1 MRKILTLVSS
11 LLWCIISFAQTV
23 DEVDAMCEDAMI
35 SVRLDDFNSA
45 KCQYDSIVLKIK
57 SQITPDEIIPPYIIP
72 IELTEYIIK
81 QVSVEEPDLLG
92 NYVKD
97 ILLIYDELSY
107 NGITKAII
115 DKYSLHIDNLLSL
128 LEPESQFEW
137 ICIIASI
144 LANNDYI
151 DLVIPF
157 CQKQIERHQK
167 LENQYIVER
176 IKLLCSI
183 YANDYAF
190 YDVFRLYSKD
200 VFQEVI
206 YGKQGTSHIYSD
218 VYLGQLNEL
227 LTHLYYVTEE
237 YATEE
242 NRNKCILAIE
252 NCLDRYSHEI
262 DNQLL
267 LDTYNRLANYYCN
280 ICQAEKA
287 EYYINKSLTIVDDL
301 EYYIDNSEDSDL
313 EYLIQTYSVQAQTK
327 LLKRDYTYASEI
339 FNKIYE
345 YRIANN
351 DFSDTRYL
359 LHNLRQCAVLAK
371 DTDNIYKYTK
381 LWYDQTLKDY
391 LSASWSMK
399 KINRMFLWM
408 DYSGQRLYY
417 SLNQVAASSFLSDSL
432 ASYAYDMALIQKG
445 FQNNYDNIIR
455 DNVYASADQDLISS
469 YNQYI
474 NAVVDGYEEVSSYED
489 TLQQHYLAHP
499 EFIESFKYYTWKEI
513 QENLKHNEVAIEFAE
528 AYPYMDSLN
537 ASITLLGKD
546 SYYIALVLKNEGSP
560 IPITLCSGDE
570 IQEYIKKG
578 HHLYRQSV
586 SCKVYSDIWGKIE
599 PFLNDIETVY
609 FSPYSLLNN
618 INLEVLYDK
627 NGKLFCENYRVKRVS
642 STSELIERNFASTD
656 YSTAS
661 LWGGLFYDDI
671 STHHPTK
678 FKTKTLRKISRSGW
692 KYLEGTLREVDNIS
706 KILNLKINV
715 TTFSGNSGTE
725 KEFKNLSIV
734 NPDILHIAS
743 HGFYLSEEE
752 VVHIPFYNPENRE
765 TLEYIPAMK
774 RSGLLMTGG
783 QNAWLGKRNSPDNDG
798 ILTAEEISGM
808 YLEKTKLAVLSACQT
823 GLGLTTTEG
832 VTGLQKAFKL
842 AGVQT
847 IIMSLWEVSDIATEI
862 LMTNFY
868 KQLSKGESS
877 QEAFDYAIESVKKWN
892 DNPYYWAAF
901 IMLD

>member
-1 MRKILTLVSS
+1 MRKIFILVS
-11 LLWCIISFAQTV
+11 LLLLCIISFAQTT
-23 DEVDAMCEDAMI
+23 DEIEAMCKDAMI
-35 SVRLDDFNSA
+35 SVRSDDFNSA
-45 KCQYDSIVLKIK
+45 KSQYDGIVQKIK
-57 SQITPDEIIPPYIIP
+57 SQITPDEIIPPYVIP
-72 IELTEYIIK
+72 LELTEYIIK
-81 QVSVEEPDLLG
+81 QVSVEEPDLLE

-128 LEPESQFEW
+128 LEPESQLEW

-157 CQKQIERHQK
+157 YQKQIERHQK

-176 IKLLCSI
+176 IKLLCSS
-183 YANDYAF
+183 YAHDYAF
-190 YDVFRLYSKD
+190 YDVLRLYSKD

-218 VYLGQLNEL
+218 VYLGQLNAL

-287 EYYINKSLTIVDDL
+287 EYYIDKSLTIVDDL

-351 DFSDTRYL
+351 EFYDIPYI
-359 LHNLRQCAVLAK
+359 LHYLRQCAILAK
-371 DTDNIYKYTK
+371 DADNIYKFTK
-381 LWYDQTLKDY
+381 LWYDQILKDY

-399 KINRMFLWM
+399 KIHRMFLWM
-408 DYSGQRLYY
+408 DYLGQRLYH

-432 ASYAYDMALIQKG
+432 SSYSYDIALIQKG
-445 FQNNYDNIIR
+445 FQNNYDTIIR
-455 DNVYASADQDLISS
+455 ENVYASADQELISS

-474 NAVVDGYEEVSSYED
+474 NAVVNGHEEVSSYEN
-489 TLQQHYLAHP
+489 TLQQYYLAHP
-499 EFIESFKYYTWKEI
+499 EFIQSFRYDSWKEI
-513 QENLKHNEVAIEFAE
+513 QANLKSNEVAIEFAE
-528 AYPYMDSLN
+528 VYPHLDSLN

-546 SYYIALVLKNEGSP
+546 SYYIALVLKNEGTP
-560 IPITLCSGDE
+560 IPIKLCSSDE

-578 HHLYRQSV
+578 HHLYRQSN
-586 SCKVYSDIWGKIE
+586 SSKVYYDIWAKIE
-599 PFLNDIETVY
+599 PLLNDIETVY
-609 FSPYSLLNN
+609 FSPHSKLNN

-627 NGKLFCENYRVKRVS
+627 SGKLFCEKFKVRRLS
-642 STSELIERNFASTD
+642 STSEIIRSSLETNA
-656 YSTAS
+656 YNTAS
-661 LWGGLFYDDI
+661 LWGGLFYDDA
-671 STHHPTK
+671 TKNQPTK
-678 FKTKTLRKISRSGW
+678 FKSKTLRKISRSGW
-692 KYLEGTLREVDNIS
+692 KYLEGTLREVENIS
-706 KILNLKINV
+706 QILSRKIDV
-715 TTFSGNSGTE
+715 VTFSGNSGTE
-725 KEFKNLSIV
+725 KEFKNLSID
-734 NPDILHIAS
+734 NPEILHIAS

-752 VVHIPFYNPENRE
+752 AVQIPFYNPENRE
-765 TLEYIPAMK
+765 TLDYIPAMK

-783 QNAWLGKRNSPDNDG
+783 QNAWLGKNTDPENDG

-808 YLEKTKLAVLSACQT
+808 YLGNIKLVVLSACQT

-847 IIMSLWEVSDIATEI
+847 IVMSLWEVSDMASEI

-868 KQLSKGESS
+868 KQLSKGKNNR
-877 QEAFDYAIESVKKWN
+877 EAFDKAVETVRKWN
-892 DNPYYWAAF
+892 DDPYYWAGF

>member
-11 LLWCIISFAQTV
+11 LLLCIISFAQTV
-23 DEVDAMCEDAMI
+23 DEVEAMCEDAMI

-81 QVSVEEPDLLG
+81 QLSVNEPDLLE
-92 NYVKD
+92 NYIKD

-107 NGITKAII
+107 NGVTKDII
-115 DKYSLHIDNLLSL
+115 DEYSLHIDYLLSL
-128 LEPESQFEW
+128 LESESQFK
-137 ICIIASI
+137 SI
-144 LANNDYI
+144 WNIGALLVDNHYI

-157 CQKQIERHQK
+157 YQKQIERNQK
-167 LENQYIVER
+167 LGDQYLIER
-176 IKLLCSI
+176 LELLCS
-183 YANDYAF
+183 YHAQQYGY
-190 YDVFRLYSKD
+190 YDDLRLYSQD
-200 VFQEVI
+200 VFQEVV
-206 YGKQGTSHIYSD
+206 YGKQVCPHIS
-218 VYLGQLNEL
+218 VNIYLGHLITL
-227 LTHLYYVTEE
+227 LEHLYYVSEE
-237 YATEE
+237 YATEK
-242 NRNKCILAIE
+242 NKNNCIAAIE
-252 NCLDRYSHEI
+252 NCLDLHSQEVDH
-262 DNQLL
+262 NLL
-267 LDTYNRLANYYCN
+267 INTYNILANYYCN
-280 ICQAEKA
+280 ICQAKSADHYIEKA
-287 EYYINKSLTIVDDL
+287 LAIIKN
-301 EYYIDNSEDSDL
+301 SDL
-313 EYLIQTYSVQAQTK
+313 EYLIQTYSIKAQTE
-327 LLKRDYTYASEI
+327 LLKRNFTYASEI

-345 YRIANN
+345 YRITNY
-351 DFSDTRYL
+351 DFYDTRYL
-359 LHNLRQCAVLAK
+359 LHNLRQCAILAK

-381 LWYDQTLKDY
+381 LLYDQTLKDY

-399 KINRMFLWM
+399 KNNRMFLWM

-455 DNVYASADQDLISS
+455 DNVYASADQELISS

-474 NAVVDGYEEVSSYED
+474 NAVVNGYEDTSSYED
-489 TLQQHYLAHP
+489 SLQQNYLAHP
-499 EFIESFKYYTWKEI
+499 EFIDSFKYCTWNEI
-513 QENLKHNEVAIEFAE
+513 QENLKCNEVAIEFAE
-528 AYPYMDSLN
+528 VYPHMDSLN
-537 ASITLLGKD
+537 AGVTLLGEE
-546 SYYIALVLKNEGSP
+546 SYYIALLLKKEGTP
-560 IPITLCSGDE
+560 IPIKLCSSEG
-570 IQEYIKKG
+570 IQDYIKKE
-578 HHLYRQSV
+578 HYLYRQSI
-586 SCKVYSDIWGKIE
+586 SSKLYSDIWGKIE

-609 FSPYSLLNN
+609 FSPHSLLNN

-678 FKTKTLRKISRSGW
+678 FKSKTLRKISRSGW

-706 KILNLKINV
+706 KILNRKINV

-734 NPDILHIAS
+734 NPEILHIAS

-774 RSGLLMTGG
+774 RSGLLMAGG
-783 QNAWLGKRNSPDNDG
+783 QNAWLGKGNSPDNDG

-808 YLEKTKLAVLSACQT
+808 YLENTKLVVLSACQT

-868 KQLSKGESS
+868 KQLNKGKTC
-877 QEAFDYAIESVKKWN
+877 QEAFDEAIESVKKWN